1 VHWRARGPAPPRSNL
16 RPRAVSPPPTVVR
29 SPGEIG
35 RASARGRESGRDG
48 TGAPGFSLADD
59 GVARQLHV
67 LALAGIFRAS
77 CRQCMGRRLGRGT
90 WISLDVG
97 DLFDLMLLGFESSRP

>member
-16 RPRAVSPPPTVVR
+16 RACVVSPPPTAVR

-35 RASARGRESGRDG
+35 RASARAGAGVRSGWDGR
-48 TGAPGFSLADD
+48 PGLSLAD

-90 WISLDVG
+90 RISLDVG
-97 DLFDLMLLGFESSRP
+97 DLI